1 MGGRMTNDK
10 LDREGARL
18 PEGVVDLEAE
28 RERREDHVV
37 RGTAADGMVRAFAIT
52 ARATVEEARVRH
64 NTTPVATAALGRL
77 IMGAQMMGAMSKN
90 DDELVTITV
99 MGDGELGRITVT
111 ADNRGHA
118 KGFVQNPRVWLPL
131 NGRGHLDV
139 GQAVGAGTLSVVH
152 DVAGMDPYSSEVELV
167 SGEIGDDLT
176 YYFAASDQIPTSL
189 GVGVLVDRDM
199 SVRRAGGF
207 VIQLMPG
214 CDEDVVAAL
223 EANLAPVHSV
233 TDLLEA
239 GMTPTEMLQHL
250 LQGLDYQELDRMPA
264 SFRCGCDRS
273 RAMRAVL
280 ALGRAELG
288 DMVEKGEPAQ
298 VHCHFCGADY
308 RFEPTELAKM
318 LCDAGAPAPEAD
330 I

>member
-1 MGGRMTNDK
+1 
-10 LDREGARL
+10 
-18 PEGVVDLEAE
+18 
-28 RERREDHVV
+28 
-37 RGTAADGMVRAFAIT
+37 
-52 ARATVEEARVRH
+52 
-64 NTTPVATAALGRL
+64 
-77 IMGAQMMGAMSKN
+77 
-90 DDELVTITV
+90 
-99 MGDGELGRITVT
+99 
-111 ADNRGHA
+111 
-118 KGFVQNPRVWLPL
+118 
-131 NGRGHLDV
+131 
-139 GQAVGAGTLSVVH
+139 
-152 DVAGMDPYSSEVELV
+152 MDPYSSEVELV

-239 GMTPTEMLQHL
+239 GMTPTEMLQRL
-250 LQGLDYQELDRMPA
+250 LRGLGYRELDRMPA

-288 DMVEKGEPAQ
+288 DMVEKNEPAQ

-308 RFEPTELAKM
+308 RFEPAELADM
-318 LCDAGAPAPEAD
+318 LADAGAPAPEAD
-330 I
+330 V